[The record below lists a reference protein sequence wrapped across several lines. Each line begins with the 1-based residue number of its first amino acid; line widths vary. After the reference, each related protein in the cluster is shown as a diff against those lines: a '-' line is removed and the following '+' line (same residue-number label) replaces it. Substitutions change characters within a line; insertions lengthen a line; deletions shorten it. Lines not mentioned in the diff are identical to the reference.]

1 MLEAFDKLVNQM
13 FKGWQYHFE
22 MLNLTYLAYLMFAD
36 VTRKLFPGISE
47 SAIGKMVAGAYVSM
61 FKPEE
66 ELVRLSKLTNSA
78 KDVSAILKSDTSV
91 KDKVAELKKTEAGK
105 NWLAEYEKAK
115 DPWFYVSCGSG
126 WFHYEGSWLTDPN
139 IPYSYIK
146 DYVERLEK
154 GDSIERS
161 LDQIEKQ
168 RDEIVAEY
176 RKLIKTDEDRKAF
189 DDAYNTIRTIYRYAE
204 DHLFWVEHW
213 FHTIWFSKV
222 RNFGQLLV
230 DNGMLNDVDDIFMFN
245 RYEIPQLL
253 TELSTGWALGVDIPM
268 RGSYYK
274 SKAEKRR
281 KILEAAGKW
290 NPIPALGVPPEEVAE
305 PFTIMLWGITTDKVK
320 EWLKGVDASATED
333 VSEIKGFASSAG
345 IVEGP
350 ARVLKRLKDI
360 VDLQPGEIL
369 VCPSTNPSWAPVFTK
384 IKAAVTDIGGLTS
397 HAAIVC
403 REYGIPSVTGAGI
416 ASGVRRDSPV
426 HHLDLMPTMLELS
439 GASADPERPLEA
451 LSRLDPLA
459 TILFW
464 LGPVNI
470 MLGLFNMVPGFPLD
484 GGRVLRAILWG
495 LTGDL
500 MQATRWATLS
510 GQGIAWLLIACGFAM
525 IFGLQVPLLGSGP
538 IAGLWVALIGWF
550 LNNAALMSYQRVM
563 LQESLGDLPVTRVM
577 HRDYQVVAP
586 ATLVQTLVDEHLL
599 GTSQRAFPVVE
610 GDRLLGLVCLADVRK
625 LAAEQRAITPVSEL
639 MTPLSGLHRLSP
651 SDKAS
656 DAMIRLAGYQVN
668 QLPVV
673 EDGRLLGLISREDI
687 LKWLTLH

>member
-1 MLEAFDKLVNQM
+1 MAEQSGRFPDPHEFQVPPELEGWEEMYPSHHLFSEDRSDWEKAQFWYQDKIHAPEPMPPLDLIFQEAWQISLSQYTTRVFCIPPAQGIAQRMVGCYLYICAIAPPPEEIIGEKAGHFEKRVFYVFEHYNELWDKWLAKFKALGEEMAAVKVPSELPKFVPEDQVLPAPTGVYDSYYLIEAFDKLVNQM

-36 VTRKLFPGISE
+36 VARKLFPGISE

-66 ELVRLSKLTNSA
+66 ELCRLSKMAASA
-78 KDVSAILKSDTSV
+78 KEVSTILKSDKSV
-91 KDKVAELKKTEAGK
+91 EDKVAELQSTEEGKK
-105 NWLAEYEKAK
+105 WLAEYEKAQ

-146 DYVERLEK
+146 GYVERLEN
-154 GDSIERS
+154 GDTIERS
-161 LDQIEKQ
+161 LDEIEKQ
-168 RDEIVAEY
+168 RDDIVAEY
-176 RKLIKTDEDRKAF
+176 RNLIKTDEDRKAF

-213 FHTIWFSKV
+213 FHTIWFDKI
-222 RNFGQLLV
+222 RDFGQLLV
-230 DNGMLNDVDDIFMFN
+230 DNGMLNEVDDIFMFN

-274 SKAEKRR
+274 SKAEKRK
-281 KILEAAGKW
+281 KILEAARKW

-320 EWLKGVDASATED
+320 EWLKGVDVTAGED

-350 ARVLKRLKDI
+350 ARVLKLLKDI

-403 REYGIPSVTGAGI
+403 REYGVPSVTGT
-416 ASGVRRDSPV
+416 GVSTQV
-426 HHLDLMPTMLELS
+426 
-439 GASADPERPLEA
+439 
-451 LSRLDPLA
+451 
-459 TILFW
+459 IK
-464 LGPVNI
+464 
-470 MLGLFNMVPGFPLD
+470 
-484 GGRVLRAILWG
+484 
-495 LTGDL
+495 TGD
-500 MQATRWATLS
+500 T
-510 GQGIAWLLIACGFAM
+510 IK
-525 IFGLQVPLLGSGP
+525 VD
-538 IAGLWVALIGWF
+538 
-550 LNNAALMSYQRVM
+550 
-563 LQESLGDLPVTRVM
+563 GDT
-577 HRDYQVVAP
+577 
-586 ATLVQTLVDEHLL
+586 
-599 GTSQRAFPVVE
+599 GVVE
-610 GDRLLGLVCLADVRK
+610 IVK
-625 LAAEQRAITPVSEL
+625 RA
-639 MTPLSGLHRLSP
+639 G
-651 SDKAS
+651 
-656 DAMIRLAGYQVN
+656 
-668 QLPVV
+668 
-673 EDGRLLGLISREDI
+673 
-687 LKWLTLH
+687 